1 MFLNKNN
8 IIEILII
15 FGISIY
21 AFFVNWMSGNIGIIP
36 IDSFGFLD
44 PGHSILHGKLPIR
57 DFWIFTGLLV
67 DYMEAFFLLIFGNN
81 WNSHLI
87 HASSMNILIV
97 LVFYFFLKDFKIQKI
112 YVSFYCIALATL
124 CYPVSGTPFAYIHS
138 YIFSLISIMLLI
150 IAVKNKSQII
160 WFILPFVSIF
170 SFLSMQTPSTYIL
183 LILFFVIAYYF
194 FTSKDFKNLKFFLIG
209 CIISLLFFI
218 VFLLFTDTPFTNFLY
233 QYILFP
239 LTIGEGRISNS
250 EMAYV
255 SLVDQINFKRLLGD
269 FKFIHIFLITLI
281 YLTLKSFRSKRKIIT
296 LTNITVIASVFAFL
310 FNQLI
315 TANQIY
321 IFSLIPIIAA
331 VIQINIKE
339 LGLNP
344 KILFLILFIVL
355 FATTKFHLR
364 YNVDRKFHDIENLD
378 KSLALEASEIHPNLK
393 NLKWLTKND
402 EPSNEVRILKIA
414 LDKIKDEK
422 REVTL
427 ITHYQFFSTVLNK
440 NLNILNRWYLW
451 DNNTHPTENH
461 KHFNVYKSLINK
473 NIVSNNIEVI
483 YLLGQENEIS
493 FNNIKNYFTD
503 VCFKSTT
510 LVENRFSAHEIVNC
524 NK

>member
-1 MFLNKNN
+1 MFLILAIKNKN
-8 IIEILII
+8 
-15 FGISIY
+15 
-21 AFFVNWMSGNIGIIP
+21 
-36 IDSFGFLD
+36 
-44 PGHSILHGKLPIR
+44 
-57 DFWIFTGLLV
+57 
-67 DYMEAFFLLIFGNN
+67 
-81 WNSHLI
+81 
-87 HASSMNILIV
+87 
-97 LVFYFFLKDFKIQKI
+97 
-112 YVSFYCIALATL
+112 
-124 CYPVSGTPFAYIHS
+124 
-138 YIFSLISIMLLI
+138 
-150 IAVKNKSQII
+150 QII
-160 WFILPFVSIF
+160 WFIFPFISIL
-170 SFLSMQTPSTYIL
+170 SFLSMQTPSAYIL
-183 LILFFVIAYYF
+183 LILFFILIYYF
-194 FTSKDFKNLKFFLIG
+194 FTSKDYKNFKFFIFGCLGSLI
-209 CIISLLFFI
+209 LFL
-218 VFLLFTDTPFTNFLY
+218 VFLYFTKTPFTNFIY

-239 LTIGEGRISNS
+239 LTIGEGRISSS
-250 EMAYV
+250 EAAYV
-255 SLVDQINFKRLLGD
+255 SFIDQINLKRLIGD
-269 FKFIHIFLITLI
+269 FKFIHFLLFPLIFLTI
-281 YLTLKSFRSKRKIIT
+281 KSFKKKIKIIN
-296 LTNITVIASVFAFL
+296 LLNITVVISVIAFL
-310 FNQLI
+310 FNQLL
-315 TANQIY
+315 TADQIY